1 MNNLTES
8 DSKYDN
14 LHEMKVKSI
23 LEKINKEDSKVS
35 NTVKKSIPDLKKLCD
50 EIIIRLNSSGRLF
63 YIGSGTSGRLGI
75 LDASECPPTFGVS
88 HEKIIGIIAGGDS
101 AIRKAVES
109 AEDDENQA
117 WIDLN
122 KFNINKN
129 DVVIGITSSGSTPY
143 VVGGLKKCFEN
154 KIYTA
159 SIICNENMPISK
171 YSKITISL
179 LVGPEF
185 ITGSTRMKAGTAQK
199 MVLNMISTTVMIRLG
214 HIRGNKMIDMK
225 INNSKLKKR
234 GINIIMKE
242 LNICSNDAEE
252 LLTKHGSVRKA
263 IDLNYDKKY
272 KKI

>member
-1 MNNLTES
+1 
-8 DSKYDN
+8 
-14 LHEMKVKSI
+14 
-23 LEKINKEDSKVS
+23 
-35 NTVKKSIPDLKKLCD
+35 
-50 EIIIRLNSSGRLF
+50 
-63 YIGSGTSGRLGI
+63 
-75 LDASECPPTFGVS
+75 
-88 HEKIIGIIAGGDS
+88 
-101 AIRKAVES
+101 
-109 AEDDENQA
+109 
-117 WIDLN
+117 
-122 KFNINKN
+122 
-129 DVVIGITSSGSTPY
+129 
-143 VVGGLKKCFEN
+143 
-154 KIYTA
+154 
-159 SIICNENMPISK
+159 MPISK

-252 LLTKHGSVRKA
+252 LLTNHGSVRKA